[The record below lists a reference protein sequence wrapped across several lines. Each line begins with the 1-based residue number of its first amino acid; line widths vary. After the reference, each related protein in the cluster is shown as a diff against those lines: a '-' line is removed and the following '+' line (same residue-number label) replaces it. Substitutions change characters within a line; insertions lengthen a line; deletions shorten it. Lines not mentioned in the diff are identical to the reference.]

1 MRYIKIYMQLKYY
14 AKEVKYME
22 EKVKLLSPKIDI
34 VFQGLFGEVGNEN
47 ITKGF
52 LQEILEE
59 EIKEIDLS
67 KNPILRRETV
77 KGKMGIL
84 DVIAQ
89 INGKERCSVEM
100 QVVTKE
106 NIKERVLYYWSRLYN
121 SSIQKGQD
129 YEELEKAIV
138 ILIADFKIKGL
149 EELKCHSKWRIME
162 KESKIIL
169 TDRLEI
175 DIIELP
181 KLEEKGIENDKLKY
195 WLYFIE
201 NPEDER
207 VKEKMK
213 ENKEL
218 KEAKDKLQAMSEDEY
233 MQRMADLREKAI
245 MDEKEVYRT
254 GYHEG
259 LELGEARGK
268 ELGEISGKKLG
279 EASRTKEI
287 AKKMKEENIPIET
300 IAKVTGL
307 TEEEIENLK

>member
-1 MRYIKIYMQLKYY
+1 
-14 AKEVKYME
+14 
-22 EKVKLLSPKIDI
+22 
-34 VFQGLFGEVGNEN
+34 
-47 ITKGF
+47 
-52 LQEILEE
+52 
-59 EIKEIDLS
+59 
-67 KNPILRRETV
+67 
-77 KGKMGIL
+77 MGIL
-84 DVIAQ
+84 DVIVQ

-149 EELKCHSKWRIME
+149 EELRCHSRWRIME
-162 KESKIIL
+162 RESRIIL

-218 KEAKDKLQAMSEDEY
+218 KEAKDKLQSMSQDEY

-259 LELGEARGK
+259 EARGK
-268 ELGEISGKKLG
+268 ELGEANGKALGRKEG
-279 EASRTKEI
+279 EASSKKEI

-300 IAKVTGL
+300 IVKVTGL
-307 TEEEIENLK
+307 TIEDIESIKS